1 MKKHKVLKK
10 ILKVQQKLNA
20 LESVRDEYFKIKNGL
35 EAELDRLVASLGE
48 KQDEMTKKLSKE
60 FKKCR

>member
-10 ILKVQQKLNA
+10 ILKLQQKLNA
-20 LESVRDEYFKIKNGL
+20 LKSVWDEYYKIKNGL
-35 EAELDRLVASLGE
+35 EEEMDRLVASLGE
-48 KQDEMTKKLSKE
+48 KQDETTQKLSKE